1 MGAVA
6 VLAKSM
12 NLEQHLATLAS
23 TTDLTTRQR
32 KAKELAALLKLI
44 TFVGYSAKVITPDE
58 TLEVQGTI
66 PVSTLIDSEW
76 QVYCYL
82 LSVYGEPTKIKNIKL
97 RA

>member
-12 NLEQHLATLAS
+12 NLDQQLATLAS

-44 TFVGYSAKVITPDE
+44 TFVGYSAKVITPNE

-66 PVSTLIDSEW
+66 PVSTLLDSEW

-82 LSVYGEPTKIKNIKL
+82 ISLYGEPTKIKNLKIT
-97 RA
+97 A